1 MQKNIILILF
11 CLIFLN
17 ISYGQELDIN
27 EELLWACKNSEFDE
41 VKRLISLGADVN
53 YINPVHGAK
62 PLTTAIT
69 SYSPSRSIINYLIDK
84 GAKINYKEGERT
96 PLMCA
101 VYIGFNDI
109 VNKLINKGANI
120 NAKDEFGNTA
130 LFMACDGYFPK
141 YQSAYINIV
150 KLLIKFGAEVNL
162 VSSNFYTYSG
172 YTPLLLA
179 SKNGYSK
186 ILIELIN
193 AGADVNFKDK
203 ENKNALIL
211 SIEEASHSNDKIN
224 FDYMETI
231 KILIKNMEDIN
242 EKDKNGNT
250 ALNYINN
257 KIEEGYGYEEDQL
270 LYSSLKKILIEAG
283 AK

>member
-1 MQKNIILILF
+1 MQKNVILTLF

-17 ISYGQELDIN
+17 TSYGQELDIN
-27 EELLWACKNSEFDE
+27 KQLLWACENSEFDE

-53 YINPVHGAK
+53 YINPVNKAK
-62 PLTTAIT
+62 PLITAIAT
-69 SYSPSRSIINYLIDK
+69 YHPSIDIINYLIDK
-84 GAKINYKEGERT
+84 GAKVNYEDGERS

-101 VYIGFNDI
+101 VYTSRNDI
-109 VNKLINKGANI
+109 INKIINKGANI
-120 NAKDEFGNTA
+120 NAKDEFGRTA
-130 LFMACDGYFPK
+130 LFMACDGYFPR

-150 KLLIKFGAEVNL
+150 KLLIKHGAKVNL
-162 VSSNFYTYSG
+162 VSSHG

-203 ENKNALIL
+203 ENKNALII
-211 SIEEASHSNDKIN
+211 SIEDADHSNDKIN
-224 FDYMETI
+224 FDYMETV
-231 KILIKNMEDIN
+231 KILIKNMADIN
-242 EKDKNGNT
+242 EKDESGNT
-250 ALNYINN
+250 ALDYIND
-257 KIEEGYGYEEDQL
+257 KIKRRYGYEEDQL
-270 LYSSLKKILIEAG
+270 LYSNLKKILIEAG